1 MDRQNESDNWF
12 GEMTGPTVT
21 EGVSAKVTQL
31 DISGPIPDG
40 GIKAS
45 PPWPSA
51 TTSRVGAL
59 IRRHQLER
67 LLPADEVETAQQE
80 GVLPGTGDRR
90 VVTIMFVDIR
100 GSSRIEEAL
109 SPERTIEF
117 LNLYLG
123 LAAQAILAHEG
134 SINKFIGDG
143 ILAVF
148 GLLEVSGRG
157 AANALAAAAA
167 IHRSFESASA
177 HASRSEQIRAV
188 VALHTGTAIIGVVG
202 LAERS
207 DYAVLGSVVNVAS
220 RLEEEAKELNLRT
233 VLSGSTV
240 AALTEPPDSLHLVTR
255 KALRGVSE
263 SIEIWTIDPTPSSAG
278 LERELS
284 PPTEPAAVA
293 EHPEVAGI
301 TKPSWRPFA
310 AAAVAACAFF
320 AAFATVM
327 GLRFGGDQ
335 FQMLFVD
342 SAAIVAALAAAAVCA
357 WTAGRS
363 VGRLRT
369 GWGLVA
375 ASATAWSIGEATS
388 MVYDQIIHVA
398 QPSLALADAGYLTA
412 IPLGIA
418 GVLAFW
424 TSPLGH
430 IDQAQAWLDGL
441 IVGISLFFAA
451 WALGLNDVVQHAG
464 GDFAEQAT
472 QIIYP
477 VGEILIGTIVILV
490 LNRGARH
497 LQGPL
502 LLVLAGV
509 AASTVADIVSA
520 RSEADGNGS
529 LRAFADTSWVVAFL
543 LIGLA
548 SRWPTRPRSVE
559 PEELDLWHLALP
571 WMAVLLAAI
580 STVIVVVQG
589 AGLDRFLTSL
599 TAALAVSLA
608 ISQVLAHRDS
618 LAMLVKSR
626 RSEQTLAEVI
636 ARAPIGIARADTEF
650 NIIDANPGLG
660 ALLRQPRELLLGSSI
675 TKYLPEGMHLQM
687 RHRLADLASGAT
699 TAQEVEI
706 PMIRADG
713 SHGWAQLSATAV
725 SRATGDVDYFLAM
738 LQDTTAKHEAEDRA
752 GAGLATLENLN
763 RLKTQFLQ
771 SIGHEFK
778 TALVGISGFSELI
791 LGATNLDLDEVKEFA
806 RDISKD
812 AERLD
817 RLVTELLDLDRLE
830 TTQQNLSIDLLDLN
844 DLITRE
850 VEQVKAGTDGL
861 VFILKLEPT
870 LPVVAGDGAKLS
882 QAIGTLLH
890 HAVTF
895 SRDGGQIVVISRTHV
910 GQVEVSVRDQGLG
923 ARAEF
928 DNPLFDQRDIFAG
941 NPIRKVIGTGLGLG
955 IARQIV
961 AMHGGRMWID
971 HLEGIGSE
979 SHFTLPITL
988 NLRVGETSVAGDGNS
1003 ASGQAE

>member
-1 MDRQNESDNWF
+1 MADRH
-12 GEMTGPTVT
+12 
-21 EGVSAKVTQL
+21 VTQAAAEADRIGLL
-31 DISGPIPDG
+31 DPNAG
-40 GIKAS
+40 

-67 LLPADEVETAQQE
+67 LLPADEVETAQQR

-90 VVTIMFVDIR
+90 IVTVMFVDIR
-100 GSSRIEEAL
+100 GSSRIEETL

-123 LAAQAILAHEG
+123 LAAQAILANEG

-148 GLLEVSGRG
+148 GLLEESDRG
-157 AANALAAAAA
+157 AANALAAAGA
-167 IHRSFESASA
+167 IHRSFESAST
-177 HASRSEQIRAV
+177 HSSPSEQIRAV
-188 VALHTGTAIIGVVG
+188 VAMHTGTAIIGVVG

-220 RLEEEAKELNLRT
+220 RLEGEAKDLNLRT

-240 AALTEPPDSLHLVTR
+240 AALIKPPDSLHLVTR
-255 KALRGVSE
+255 KALRGAADT
-263 SIEIWTIDPTPSSAG
+263 IEIWTIDPTPARAG
-278 LERELS
+278 LEDQLS
-284 PPTEPAAVA
+284 SPMEPAAVVNDQ
-293 EHPEVAGI
+293 ESAGI
-301 TKPSWRPFA
+301 KQSGWRPFA
-310 AAAVAACAFF
+310 VAAAAACTFF

-327 GLRFGGDQ
+327 GLRIGGDQ

-342 SAAIVAALAAAAVCA
+342 SVAIVAAMAAAVVCG
-357 WTAGRS
+357 WKAGRS
-363 VGRLRT
+363 VGRLRM

-375 ASATAWSIGEATS
+375 ASATAWGIGEATS
-388 MVYDQIIHVA
+388 LVYDQMIRVA
-398 QPSLALADAGYLTA
+398 QPPIALADAGYLTA

-430 IDQAQAWLDGL
+430 MDQARALLDGL

-451 WALGLNDVVQHAG
+451 WALGLKDVVQYGG
-464 GDFAEQAT
+464 GDFGEQAT

-509 AASTVADIVSA
+509 AASTIADIVSA
-520 RSEADGNGS
+520 RSEADGNGN
-529 LRAFADTSWVVAFL
+529 LHAFADTGWVVAFL
-543 LIGLA
+543 LIALA
-548 SRWPTRPRSVE
+548 SRWPMRPRHLGTE
-559 PEELDLWHLALP
+559 RLDLWQLALP
-571 WMAVLLAAI
+571 WMAVMLAAT
-580 STVIVVVQG
+580 STLIVVFQG
-589 AGLDRFLTSL
+589 ATFDRLLTSL
-599 TAALAVSLA
+599 TAVLAVSLA

-618 LAMLVKSR
+618 LAMLLKSR
-626 RSEQTLAEVI
+626 LAEQTLTEVI
-636 ARAPIGIARADTEF
+636 ARAPIGIARADKDF

-660 ALLRQPRELLLGSSI
+660 ALLRQPRELLLGSPI
-675 TKYLPEGMHLQM
+675 TKYLPAGIHLQM
-687 RHRLADLASGAT
+687 RRRLVDLASGAT
-699 TAQEVEI
+699 TAHDVEI
-706 PMIRADG
+706 PLIRADG
-713 SHGWAQLSATAV
+713 THGWAQLSATAIG
-725 SRATGDVDYFLAM
+725 RANGDVDYFLAM
-738 LQDTTAKHEAEDRA
+738 LQDTTARHEGEDRA
-752 GAGLATLENLN
+752 RVSLAALENLN
-763 RLKTQFLQ
+763 RVKTQFLQ
-771 SIGHEFK
+771 SVGHEFK
-778 TALVGISGFSELI
+778 TALIGISGFSELI
-791 LGATNLDLDEVKEFA
+791 RDETKLNVDEVKEFA

-812 AERLD
+812 AERLG

-830 TTQQNLSIDLLDLN
+830 TAQQNLSLDLLDMN
-844 DLITRE
+844 DLIKHE
-850 VEQVKAGTDGL
+850 VEQIKLGTDGL

-895 SRDGGQIVVISRTHV
+895 SPDGGQIVVLSRTHV
-910 GQVEVSVRDQGLG
+910 AQVEVSVRDQGLG

-928 DNPLFDQRDIFAG
+928 DNPLFDERDIFAN
-941 NPIRKVIGTGLGLG
+941 NPIRKVVGTGLGLG

-961 AMHGGRMWID
+961 AMHGGRIWID
-971 HLEGIGSE
+971 QLEGIGSE
-979 SHFTLPITL
+979 SHFTIPITL
-988 NLRVGETSVAGDGNS
+988 NLSVGEASIADDFGSGSRPLAAATRAHQQAVATTTNGTG
-1003 ASGQAE
+1003 A